1 MFSTTPEEKLRERIK
16 ELECL
21 YEIAT
26 LTNTKESEIKNTL
39 NLIGLSVKKAL
50 QFPED
55 AVVEILLDHYHIL
68 TNELPQD
75 SVCLKAK
82 ITSFNKEAG
91 YIQVHY
97 PKPHL
102 TAHHFLKEEVV
113 LLKGVATSI
122 KSFYEKQL
130 NMQREILVKQNAERV
145 DRLSILA
152 EITAGIAHEINTPL
166 GNILGFAELLAEK
179 KMDAES
185 KQDIKKIKSAAIY
198 SREIVKKLM
207 FFSCE
212 MPSRSEFIEVKPIIT
227 QVLSF
232 LEHRFNKKSV
242 FYKLILEDDNLKA
255 RLDSVQF
262 TQILFNLLL
271 NALYAA
277 PKKSTVTLE
286 ISRDS
291 SFLNVFIS
299 DEGSGIPD
307 SNKSKVFEPFFTTK
321 PLGEG
326 TGLGLSVVHG
336 IVKAHKGEIIIN
348 DNKPQGVIFKIA
360 LPLASEL

>member
-1 MFSTTPEEKLRERIK
+1 MSNTLEERLKERIK

-21 YEIAT
+21 YEISILINST
-26 LTNTKESEIKNTL
+26 ERETKNTFE
-39 NLIGLSVKKAL
+39 LIGLSVKKAW
-50 QFPED
+50 QFSD
-55 AVVEILLDHYHIL
+55 AAVVEIVVGDYHIS
-68 TNELPQD
+68 TGEIPKS
-75 SVCLKAK
+75 SVFQTSK
-82 ITSFNKEAG
+82 IAAFNSEMGFIK
-91 YIQVHY
+91 VHY
-97 PKPHL
+97 PKPFF
-102 TAHHFLKEEVV
+102 TQKCFLKEEQV
-113 LLKGVATSI
+113 LLKNVAI
-122 KSFYEKQL
+122 NLKSYYEKQL
-130 NMQREILVKQNAERV
+130 NIQRETLVKQNAERV

-185 KQDIKKIKSAAIY
+185 KQDVKKIKSAAIY

-212 MPSRSEFIEVKPIIT
+212 MPGRAELIEVTPVIE

-232 LEHRFNKKSV
+232 LEHKFNKQGV
-242 FYKLILEDDNLKA
+242 YYKLLLEDSNLKA

-277 PKKSTVTLE
+277 PKSSTVTLE
-286 ISRDS
+286 ICRDS
-291 SFLNVFIS
+291 SFFYVIIS
-299 DEGSGIPD
+299 DTGPGIPE
-307 SNKSKVFEPFFTTK
+307 SNKDKVFEPFFTTK

-336 IVKAHKGEIIIN
+336 IVKAHKGEISII

-360 LPLASEL
+360 LPITAAV